1 MGDFLIQNPLILLFL
16 VIAVGYFVGNIRI
29 KNTGLGTAA
38 VLFVGLLF
46 GALNPELGLPEIIF
60 QIGMVFY
67 VYTIAIKSG
76 PVFFDSFSK
85 NGWRDISFV
94 LLMLSISAVLVVILY
109 FILDFDKATI
119 TGLYTG
125 SSTNTT
131 ALAAVIDMA
140 GRNMDFDPEV
150 VSRLVVGYTFSYPMG
165 VLGVMIV
172 IKVMES
178 VFKIDYQ
185 KEKAVL
191 RKDYPIDDDITS
203 KTIAITNKDINSK
216 NLAQLIEEN
225 HWNIVF
231 GRMDSLKRGMIL
243 SNDNI
248 QLEVGDKIIVVGTVD
263 ELKSVEKVL
272 GKEVAV
278 NISHNRKDYDII
290 RIFVSNPKIV
300 GRKLSSLNLGNK
312 FRAIITRIRRGDIDM
327 LAKPD
332 TVLEMGDRI
341 RFVVKRED
349 IKKLQLMF
357 GDSYHS
363 SSKID
368 LFSFGIGITLGIL
381 LGMVEFKV
389 FGGLVFKL
397 GYAGGPLIVGLILGV
412 LRRTGSL
419 VWSIPYSSN
428 ITLNQLGLS
437 LLLAVIGVKSGA
449 TLIENLSDGFWI
461 KIFMAGTFLTMTTT
475 ALSLWIGYKLIRI
488 PYSLL
493 LGFIANQPAILE
505 FSTEITKN
513 RVPAIGYTFM
523 YPIALILKILFAQ
536 LLFTLL
542 T

>member
-38 VLFVGLLF
+38 VLFVGLFF

>member
-76 PVFFDSFSK
+76 PVFLDSFSK

-140 GRNMDFDPEV
+140 GRNIDFDPEV

-165 VLGVMIV
+165 VLGVMVV

-191 RKDYPIDDDITS
+191 RKDYPIDDDLTS
-203 KTIAITNKDINSK
+203 KTIAITNKDIKNK

-263 ELKSVEKVL
+263 ELKLVEKVL

-290 RIFVSNPKIV
+290 RIFVSNPIIV

-327 LAKPD
+327 LATPD

-349 IKKLQLMF
+349 IKKLQLLF

-449 TLIENLSDGFWI
+449 TLIENLSDGLWI

-536 LLFTLL
+536 LLFTVL